1 MLSDTIR
8 PQAQVITLNAGREII
23 ATAQPESLATYERR
37 KHEQQQ
43 RDEHNQRIIEKLAN
57 GELVRQ

>member
-23 ATAQPESLATYERR
+23 ATAQLESLATYERR